1 MNYNMNYKL
10 VELISNS
17 DIQKGVSYIANKL
30 NDFLDENYKDEWY
43 FITIMKEGIPFSVDL
58 AKQIRHNLVFDY
70 IFLEKVYEYNNIK
83 ELAIK
88 KDVFLPVN
96 NKNVIVCATVIYTG
110 YEVNFI
116 KEALKIRGAK
126 SIFIVSLILKESSNT
141 IIKPDFY
148 YFNIKGDDFLVGYGL
163 AYNEKYR
170 NLNSIYKLVF
180 L

>member
-1 MNYNMNYKL
+1 MKYKF
-10 VELISNS
+10 EEIISKEE
-17 DIQKGVSYIANKL
+17 IEKGVDYIANNL
-30 NDFLDENYKDEWY
+30 NNFLDENYFNSKDNWY

-58 AKQIRHNLVFDY
+58 AKKIKHNLVFDY
-70 IFLEKVYEYNNIK
+70 IFLEKVFEYNTVK

-126 SIFIVSLILKESSNT
+126 SIFIVSLILKKSSNT

-148 YFNIKGDDFLVGYGL
+148 YFDIEGSDFLVGYGL
-163 AYNEKYR
+163 GYNEKHR
-170 NLNSIYKLVF
+170 NLNSIYKLF
-180 L
+180 FS